1 MTLRG
6 NAYQVTGDTGVFSGH
21 RLDRGT
27 EVLLRKVPAPSLP
40 AGGIGL
46 DLGCGWGP
54 ITLALAA
61 ELPATAEVWAVDI
74 NERARHLATQNAA
87 AAGFSPVVLDP
98 DSALDRLG
106 NRRISLI
113 WSNPPVR
120 IGKEAL
126 HKLLLTW
133 FSHLSDDAEAYCVVQ
148 RNLGSDSLAS
158 WLTDQGYP
166 TEKLASQKGFRVL
179 RTVRG

>member
-6 NAYQVTGDTGVFSGH
+6 NVYQVTGDTGVFSGH

-27 EVLLRKVPAPSLP
+27 EVLLRKVPAPGLP
-40 AGGIGL
+40 AGGIAL

-61 ELPATAEVWAVDI
+61 ELPATAEVWAVDT
-74 NERARHLATQNAA
+74 NERARHLAAQNAA

-133 FSHLSDDAEAYCVVQ
+133 FSRLSDDAEAYCVVQ